1 MVLKLPAVLAE
12 RLGIIYI
19 RVFALADR
27 QSVFLEL
34 QEGALNIVLLMRGQ
48 SGVYT
53 YKTKGTVLVFS
64 WCGSG
69 SIMPHK
75 DQERKTKIRKGSC
88 FSELSYES
96 L

>member
-1 MVLKLPAVLAE
+1 MT
-12 RLGIIYI
+12 
-19 RVFALADR
+19 
-27 QSVFLEL
+27 S
-34 QEGALNIVLLMRGQ
+34 LMCGQ

-69 SIMPHK
+69 SLMPRE

-88 FSELSYES
+88 FSELP
-96 L
+96 